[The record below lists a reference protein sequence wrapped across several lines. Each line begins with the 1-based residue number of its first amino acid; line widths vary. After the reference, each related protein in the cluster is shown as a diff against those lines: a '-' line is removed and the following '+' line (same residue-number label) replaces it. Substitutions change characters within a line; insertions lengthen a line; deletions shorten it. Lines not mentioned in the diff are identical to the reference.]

1 MQFKNR
7 LAVVTG
13 GASGIGKGV
22 SNLLLERGA
31 RIAAIDL
38 NEKSLQAEIAS
49 LKKNTEN
56 ISTFVC
62 DVTNRN
68 SLAKTVN
75 SIESELGPIEIL
87 VNAAGVIAAKG
98 FEDTLISRIE
108 DWDLTYS
115 VNVKGTVIASE
126 LIAENMKLRRRG
138 KIVNIASHG
147 GRRGAGGSL
156 SAYTASKAAVI
167 HYTQSLAIDMAPHN
181 INVNSV
187 CPGTIWTPMWEQIAE
202 RRIRSNSK
210 MKGMTPREVYD
221 KFIEEECPM
230 KKEQTVEDVA
240 KAVAFFASEDANV
253 ITGQSLNVNGG
264 TRMD

>member
-1 MQFKNR
+1 M
-7 LAVVTG
+7 
-13 GASGIGKGV
+13 
-22 SNLLLERGA
+22 
-31 RIAAIDL
+31 
-38 NEKSLQAEIAS
+38 
-49 LKKNTEN
+49 
-56 ISTFVC
+56 
-62 DVTNRN
+62 
-68 SLAKTVN
+68 N

-126 LIAENMKLRRRG
+126 LIAENRKPRRRG

-167 HYTQSLAIDMAPHN
+167 HYTQSLAIDMASHN

-202 RRIRSNSK
+202 RRIRSNPK
-210 MKGMTPREVYD
+210 LDGMTPREVYD

-230 KKEQTVEDVA
+230 KKEQTPEDIGNLA
-240 KAVAFFASEDANV
+240 AFLASEASQN
-253 ITGQSLNVNGG
+253 ITGQAINVDGG
-264 TRMD
+264 RRMN

>member
-22 SNLLLERGA
+22 CEVLLERGA
-31 RIAAIDL
+31 IIAAIDL
-38 NEKSLQAEIAS
+38 NQQSLQAAAS
-49 LKKNTEN
+49 SLRENTEN
-56 ISTFVC
+56 ISTFAC
-62 DVTNRN
+62 DVTNRHA
-68 SLAKTVN
+68 LAKTVD
-75 SIESELGPIEIL
+75 SIESELGTIEIL

-98 FEDTLISRIE
+98 FEDTLVSRME
-108 DWDLTYS
+108 DWDLTYA

-126 LIAENMKLRRRG
+126 LIAEKMKPRRRG

-147 GRRGAGGSL
+147 GRKGAGGSL

-167 HYTQSLAIDMAPHN
+167 HYTQSLAMDMAPHN
-181 INVNSV
+181 INVNAV
-187 CPGTIWTPMWEQIAE
+187 CPGTIWTPMWEKIAE
-202 RRIRSNSK
+202 RRIRSNPK
-210 MKGMTPREVYD
+210 LDGMTPREVYD

>member
-1 MQFKNR
+1 MIFVKKGGDLMQFKNR

-38 NEKSLQAEIAS
+38 NEKHLQAEIS
-49 LKKNTEN
+49 CLKKNTKN

-68 SLAKTVN
+68 SLAETVN

-126 LIAENMKLRRRG
+126 LIAE
-138 KIVNIASHG
+138 KIFNLFSFEYELYLHLG
-147 GRRGAGGSL
+147 YG
-156 SAYTASKAAVI
+156 
-167 HYTQSLAIDMAPHN
+167 
-181 INVNSV
+181 
-187 CPGTIWTPMWEQIAE
+187 
-202 RRIRSNSK
+202 
-210 MKGMTPREVYD
+210 
-221 KFIEEECPM
+221 
-230 KKEQTVEDVA
+230 
-240 KAVAFFASEDANV
+240 FASY
-253 ITGQSLNVNGG
+253 
-264 TRMD
+264 